1 VTVAET
7 PASARVSP
15 VVHAVGAASPE
26 TTRARGRGQTH
37 GFSYDSARR
46 RPYYV
51 DELLALLNYREL
63 VMQLVSRNV
72 KTRYKR
78 SVLGVAWTMIS
89 PLMMMTVMT
98 IVFSSLFNTRI
109 ENYAVFLL
117 TGLTVWGFFSQ
128 TSAGIMTEL
137 TWGGSLLS
145 KIYVPPSAFAIS
157 ALGTGVVNLILS
169 LVPLLLIMAVTG
181 MPITPAFLFLPVPIL
196 FVCMFALGLGLVLAR
211 LAIFFADIAE
221 MYQILLMIWFYA
233 TPIIYPIDIV
243 TDERRI
249 LLLLNPMHY
258 LIEVFRAPV
267 YHGQLPSG
275 QDTLIAATVSVVTL
289 LVGWVYFTKKA
300 DEFAYRV

>member
-1 VTVAET
+1 M
-7 PASARVSP
+7 
-15 VVHAVGAASPE
+15 PE
-26 TTRARGRGQTH
+26 TSTPIQEAPQPRAADVSRPAENGAPARRPTRAYT
-37 GFSYDSARR
+37 YDSERR
-46 RPYYV
+46 LPQFIQ
-51 DELLALLNYREL
+51 EFSALLAYRDL

-89 PLMMMTVMT
+89 PLMMMTVLAV
-98 IVFSSLFNTRI
+98 IFSSLFSSKL

-145 KIYVPPSAFAIS
+145 KIYVPPSVFAIS
-157 ALGTGVVNLILS
+157 AIGTGLVNLGLS
-169 LVPLLLIMAVTG
+169 LIPLVLIMLVSG
-181 MPITPAFLFLPVPIL
+181 MPITPAMLFLPVPIL
-196 FVCMFALGLGLVLAR
+196 LICMFTLGLGLVLAR

-243 TDERRI
+243 SDERRM
-249 LLLLNPMHY
+249 LLMLNPMHY
-258 LIEVFRAPV
+258 MIEVFRAPV
-267 YHGQLPSG
+267 YYASLPTA
-275 QDTLIAATVSVVTL
+275 QDTLIAATISVVTL
-289 LVGWVYFTKKA
+289 VVGWVYFSLKA